1 MYLPTESGRTV
12 LDCFSFS
19 VKCSLISSQTFSS
32 WTGSPA
38 SSALLGPE
46 GVKGGGGA
54 GVVDAYDWQSQSVS
68 IFPVIVLKV
77 AFRGTL
83 RFQGASKSRIWL
95 GDITFLSFFSF
106 FFKL

>member
-1 MYLPTESGRTV
+1 M
-12 LDCFSFS
+12 
-19 VKCSLISSQTFSS
+19 KCSLISSQTFSS

-83 RFQGASKSRIWL
+83 RFQGASKSRMWL

-106 FFKL
+106 FFSNYKIFPTS